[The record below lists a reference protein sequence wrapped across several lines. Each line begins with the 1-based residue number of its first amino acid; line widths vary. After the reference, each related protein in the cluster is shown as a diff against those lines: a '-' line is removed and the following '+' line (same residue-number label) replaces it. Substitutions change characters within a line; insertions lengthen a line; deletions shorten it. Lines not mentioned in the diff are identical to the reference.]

1 MKRNYKSVI
10 LILFS
15 AFLIFCMCVP
25 AAAAENLKVNG
36 KDVKAGD
43 TVTYEY
49 YIEGIDEVV
58 AGAGAYVTYDP
69 KFLQY
74 VDDSIGFDKF
84 NNAMFTVKEGN
95 IYYAAVNAINGYD
108 LSEKSLVISVTFKVL
123 DSAKGSTKIEHKFD
137 EFFAGDD
144 DLTDISSDKYSDQ
157 SVLTVNTYEGVNSS
171 PYLGTDADE
180 INDYIASNS
189 SATIDDLLNG
199 NPNSAVSSSSRQNGS
214 NSTSNRSEASNSS
227 GNSSAND
234 SSVSSGNSVNGT
246 SGNKPA
252 DSASSGDSLNSTSI
266 SSAASDVSTQ
276 VGNTDKVSSVNSDSV
291 ENSGNGSLLVA
302 GIILVFVVVCIGAA
316 VYFAKNRNK

>member
-1 MKRNYKSVI
+1 MKRNFKGIIS
-10 LILFS
+10 ILFS
-15 AFLIFCMCVP
+15 VFFIFCMCVP

-69 KFLQY
+69 KFLQC
-74 VDDSIGFDKF
+74 VEDSIGFDKF
-84 NNAMFTVKEGN
+84 NNAMFTVKDGS

-137 EFFAGDD
+137 EFFANDD
-144 DLTDISSDKYSDQ
+144 DLTNILSDKYSDK
-157 SVLTVNTYEGVNSS
+157 SVVTVNTYEGVNSS

-180 INDYIASNS
+180 MNEYIASNN
-189 SATIDDLLNG
+189 SATINDLLDG
-199 NPNSAVSSSSRQNGS
+199 NPNSAASSRQNAS
-214 NSTSNRSEASNSS
+214 SVASNRSGTANSS
-227 GNSSAND
+227 GSSSANG
-234 SSVSSGNSVNGT
+234 SGASSGNSVNGA
-246 SGNKPA
+246 SSNKPA
-252 DSASSGDSLNSTSI
+252 DSVSSNDSLNSTSTG
-266 SSAASDVSTQ
+266 STVSDVSTQ
-276 VGNTDKVSSVNSDSV
+276 VGNADKVSSVNSDSA
-291 ENSGNGSLLVA
+291 ENSGNGSLIVA
-302 GIILVFVVVCIGAA
+302 AVILVFVVVCIGAA